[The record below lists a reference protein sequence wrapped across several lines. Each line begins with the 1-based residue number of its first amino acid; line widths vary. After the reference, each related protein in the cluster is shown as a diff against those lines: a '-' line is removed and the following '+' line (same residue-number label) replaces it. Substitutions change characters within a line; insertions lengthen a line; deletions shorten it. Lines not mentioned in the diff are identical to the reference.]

1 MLWERTIKIALPAS
15 AALSLL
21 TASAFAADIGPE
33 MPVKGPPL
41 PAPFTWSGCYAG
53 VAASG
58 GIGQTGISDTHRL
71 RAPGLS
77 DTFDISGYTLGGQI
91 GCDYQF
97 AANQFAPNWVL
108 GIEGGAAGGNVGGT
122 TTFSLTGLPGD
133 TATFKENTDLLTSIT
148 GRVGY
153 AWDRWLLYAKGGAA
167 WAGNRYTALDTIPI
181 YNFQGSE
188 TRFGWTAGGG
198 IEWAVWNDW
207 SLRLEYD
214 YYGFGTKS
222 ITFINTINSN
232 TGPENISQNIQ
243 VIKLGVNFHVPASA
257 APFVPLDW

>member
-1 MLWERTIKIALPAS
+1 MFWERTMRAALPAG

-21 TASAFAADIGPE
+21 ATAAFAADPGPE
-33 MPVKGPPL
+33 MPVKGPSPP
-41 PAPFTWSGCYAG
+41 PAFTWSSCYAG
-53 VAASG
+53 VPAG
-58 GIGQTGISDTHRL
+58 GAIGQIGISDTHRL

-77 DTFDISGYTLGGQI
+77 DTFDISGYTLGAQI

-97 AANQFAPNWVL
+97 APNQFAPNWVL
-108 GIEGGAAGGNVGGT
+108 GIEGGAAGGNIGGT

-133 TATFKENTDLLTSIT
+133 TATLRENTDLLTSVT

-167 WAGNRYTALDTIPI
+167 WANNRYTAVDTIPI
-181 YNFQGSE
+181 YNFQGLE

-198 IEWAVWNDW
+198 VEWAFWNNW

-214 YYGFGTKS
+214 YYGFGTKTT
-222 ITFINTINSN
+222 TFINSINAN
-232 TGPENISQNIQ
+232 TGPESISQNIQ
-243 VIKLGVNFHVPASA
+243 VIKLGVNFHVFAGA
-257 APFVPLDW
+257 APIVPLDW